1 MGRYTLSEKA
11 DNDLSDIWVNHVING
26 GTIENANALIASFY
40 TSFERLGD
48 FPDMGTRR
56 DYLPPDALAFPHK
69 KRHMIFYEK
78 IVEGVEIVQ
87 VLPAGMDFES
97 YFAEE

>member
-1 MGRYTLSEKA
+1 MGRYTLSRKA
-11 DNDLSDIWVNHVING
+11 DDDLSNIWVQRIING
-26 GTIENANALIASFY
+26 GTIENANALIEGFY
-40 TSFERLGD
+40 ATFERLGD

-87 VLPAGMDFES
+87 VLPADMDFWA